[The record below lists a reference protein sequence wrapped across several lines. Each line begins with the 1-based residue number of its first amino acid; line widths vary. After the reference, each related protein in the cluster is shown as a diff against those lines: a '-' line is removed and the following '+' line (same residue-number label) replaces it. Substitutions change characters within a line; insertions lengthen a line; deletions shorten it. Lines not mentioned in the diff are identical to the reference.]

1 MNSTGNLGALVAAA
15 CQQYHGA
22 LAIDAA
28 GDTVSYDHLLQNS
41 MAVAAMLEDLGVE
54 KNEPVHVRVSNQ
66 PHDFAGLLGVWLAGC
81 VAVPIH
87 RTSPEAVTARIL
99 DRTQARFAVDVPRT
113 FSGTQQ
119 SARAAQ
125 AAQAAPPIE
134 RIGANAGTQA
144 PAPAPRE
151 QLDDAALIIFTSGST
166 GAPKGVVVTHQAF
179 SAKLLS
185 IDAMIHFRKTERT
198 LLLLNITFSFGIWVS
213 LLTLLGGGT
222 LVLPEKF
229 DPTLLLAQLRERTI
243 HRVGVVPTM
252 LRALLALVPMAS
264 RNADTFACPDL
275 RQILTGGEQLSEHL
289 ATQIEALFPNADL
302 INIFGLTETSTCDF
316 FQFPN
321 YRRAKPA
328 SLGLP
333 SSRVEFRVV
342 DEMQMPVPPGTI
354 GELQLRSPFLMRGYL
369 DEPQLTA
376 AAFADTWFRTG
387 DLAITTGS
395 GDVQLMGRQ
404 KELIVRGGNKV
415 TPMEIEQAITMFEGV
430 GAAMAVG
437 APDAILGERIHA
449 LVVPCSGNALDVAAL
464 RAFLCLKLEKYKVPD
479 FFYEADALPVGRTG
493 KADRRELRSMVA
505 TGTLVPLNRHVHQET
520 DR

>member
-1 MNSTGNLGALVAAA
+1 MNSTGNLGALVATA
-15 CQQYHGA
+15 CRQHQGA
-22 LAIDAA
+22 LAIDAPGA
-28 GDTVSYDHLLQNS
+28 TVTYERLLET
-41 MAVAAMLEDLGVE
+41 ATALAAALGKLGVHR
-54 KNEPVHVRVSNQ
+54 NEPVHVRVSNQ

-99 DRTQARFAVDVPRT
+99 DRTQARFAVDVPHA
-113 FSGTQQ
+113 FSGEQD
-119 SARAAQ
+119 A
-125 AAQAAPPIE
+125 IE
-134 RIGANAGTQA
+134 LIGANAS
-144 PAPAPRE
+144 APAPRE
-151 QLDDAALIIFTSGST
+151 QLDNAALIIFTSGST
-166 GAPKGVVVTHQAF
+166 GAPKGVVVTHRAF
-179 SAKLLS
+179 CAKLLS

-222 LVLPEKF
+222 VVLPEKF
-229 DPTLLLAQLRERTI
+229 EPALLLAQLRERTI

-252 LRALLALVPMAS
+252 LRALLAVVPAAG
-264 RNADTFACPDL
+264 RNAQAFACPDL
-275 RQILTGGEQLSEHL
+275 RQILTGGEQLSEQL
-289 ATQIEALFPNADL
+289 AMQIETLFPNADL

-321 YRRAKPA
+321 YRRAKPT

-333 SSRVEFRVV
+333 SSHVEYRVV
-342 DEMQMPVPPGTI
+342 DETQTPVPSGTI
-354 GELQLRSPFLMRGYL
+354 GELQLRSPYLMRGYL
-369 DEPQLTA
+369 DKPQLTA
-376 AAFADTWFRTG
+376 AAFTHTWFRTG
-387 DLAITTGS
+387 DLAITTTD

-437 APDAILGERIHA
+437 APDEILGERIHA
-449 LVVPCSGNALDVAAL
+449 LVVPCAGNALDVVAL
-464 RAFLCLKLEKYKVPD
+464 RAFLCLKLDKYKVPD

-505 TGTLVPLNRHVHQET
+505 TGTLVPLTRHVQ
-520 DR
+520 

>member
-1 MNSTGNLGALVAAA
+1 MNSTGNLGALVATA
-15 CQQYHGA
+15 CRQHQGA
-22 LAIDAA
+22 LAIDAPGA
-28 GDTVSYDHLLQNS
+28 TVTYERLLET
-41 MAVAAMLEDLGVE
+41 ATALAAALGKLGVHR
-54 KNEPVHVRVSNQ
+54 NEPVHVRVSNQ

-87 RTSPEAVTARIL
+87 RTSPEAVTARIV
-99 DRTQARFAVDVPRT
+99 DRTQARFAVDVPHA
-113 FSGTQQ
+113 FSGEQD
-119 SARAAQ
+119 A
-125 AAQAAPPIE
+125 IE
-134 RIGANAGTQA
+134 RIGANAS
-144 PAPAPRE
+144 APAPRE

-179 SAKLLS
+179 CAKLLS

-222 LVLPEKF
+222 VVLPEKF
-229 DPTLLLAQLRERTI
+229 EPALLLAQLRERTI

-252 LRALLALVPMAS
+252 LRALLAVVPTAG
-264 RNADTFACPDL
+264 RNAQAFACPDL
-275 RQILTGGEQLSEHL
+275 RQILTGGEQLSEQL
-289 ATQIEALFPNADL
+289 AMQIETLFPNADL

-321 YRRAKPA
+321 YRRAKPT

-333 SSRVEFRVV
+333 SSHVEYRVV
-342 DEMQMPVPPGTI
+342 DETQTPVPSGTI
-354 GELQLRSPFLMRGYL
+354 GELQLRSPYLMRGYL

-376 AAFADTWFRTG
+376 AAFTHTWFRTG
-387 DLAITTGS
+387 DLAITTTD

-437 APDAILGERIHA
+437 APDEILGERIHA
-449 LVVPCSGNALDVAAL
+449 LVVPCAGNALDVVAL
-464 RAFLCLKLEKYKVPD
+464 RAFLCLKLDKYKVPD

-505 TGTLVPLNRHVHQET
+505 TGTLVPLTRHVQ
-520 DR
+520 

>member
-15 CQQYHGA
+15 CRQHHDA

-28 GDTVSYDHLLQNS
+28 GTALTYAQLLQTGT
-41 MAVAAMLEDLGVE
+41 AIAARLTSLAVE

-66 PHDFAGLLGVWLAGC
+66 PHDLAGLLGIWLAGC
-81 VAVPIH
+81 VAVPVH
-87 RTSPEAVTARIL
+87 RTSPEAVSARIL
-99 DRTQARFAVDVPRT
+99 DRTQARFAVDVPLAFT
-113 FSGTQQ
+113 D
-119 SARAAQ
+119 AEDA
-125 AAQAAPPIE
+125 IE
-134 RIGANAGTQA
+134 RIGAT
-144 PAPAPRE
+144 PPAPRE

-179 SAKLLS
+179 SAKLFS
-185 IDAMIHFRKTERT
+185 IDAMIHFRAAERT

-222 LVLPEKF
+222 IVLPEKF
-229 DPTLLLAQLRERTI
+229 DPALLLAQLREQTI

-252 LRALLALVPMAS
+252 LRALLALVPAAS
-264 RNADTFACPDL
+264 RDADAFACPHL

-289 ATQIEALFPNADL
+289 AMQIETLFPNADL

-321 YRRAKPA
+321 YRRAKPT

-333 SSRVEFRVV
+333 SSHVEYRVV
-342 DEMQMPVPPGTI
+342 DELHAPVPPGTI
-354 GELQLRSPFLMRGYL
+354 GELQLRSPYLMRGYL

-376 AAFADTWFRTG
+376 AAFAGTWFRTG
-387 DLAITTGS
+387 DLAIATAD

-415 TPMEIEQAITMFEGV
+415 TPMEIEQAIAMFEGV

-437 APDAILGERIHA
+437 APDEILGERIHA
-449 LVVPCSGNALDVAAL
+449 LVVPCAGNVVDVAAL
-464 RAFLCLKLEKYKVPD
+464 RAFLCLKLEKYKIPD
-479 FFYEADALPVGRTG
+479 FFYEADALPIGRTG

-505 TGTLVPLNRHVHQET
+505 SGTLTPLTPLTHHV
-520 DR
+520 R

>member
-1 MNSTGNLGALVAAA
+1 MNSTGNLGALVATA
-15 CQQYHGA
+15 CRQHQGA
-22 LAIDAA
+22 LAIDAPGA
-28 GDTVSYDHLLQNS
+28 TVTYERLLET
-41 MAVAAMLEDLGVE
+41 ATALAAALGKLGVHR
-54 KNEPVHVRVSNQ
+54 NEPVHVRVSNQ

-99 DRTQARFAVDVPRT
+99 DRTQARFAVDVPHA
-113 FSGTQQ
+113 FSGEQD
-119 SARAAQ
+119 A
-125 AAQAAPPIE
+125 IE
-134 RIGANAGTQA
+134 RIGANAS
-144 PAPAPRE
+144 APAPRE
-151 QLDDAALIIFTSGST
+151 QLDNAALIIFTSGST

-179 SAKLLS
+179 CAKLLS

-222 LVLPEKF
+222 VVLPEKF
-229 DPTLLLAQLRERTI
+229 EPALLLAQLRERTI

-252 LRALLALVPMAS
+252 LRALLAVVPAAG
-264 RNADTFACPDL
+264 RNAQAFACPDL
-275 RQILTGGEQLSEHL
+275 RQILTGGEQLSEQL
-289 ATQIEALFPNADL
+289 AMQIETLFPNADL

-321 YRRAKPA
+321 YRRAKPT

-333 SSRVEFRVV
+333 SSHVEYRVV
-342 DEMQMPVPPGTI
+342 DETQTPVPSGTI
-354 GELQLRSPFLMRGYL
+354 GELQLRSPYLMRGYL

-376 AAFADTWFRTG
+376 AAFTHTWFRTG
-387 DLAITTGS
+387 DLAITTTD

-437 APDAILGERIHA
+437 APDEILGERIHA
-449 LVVPCSGNALDVAAL
+449 LVVPCAGNALDVVAL
-464 RAFLCLKLEKYKVPD
+464 RAFLCLKLDKYKVPD

-505 TGTLVPLNRHVHQET
+505 TGTLVPLTRHVQ
-520 DR
+520 

>member
-1 MNSTGNLGALVAAA
+1 MNSKSNLGALVAAA
-15 CQQYHGA
+15 CRQHHDA

-28 GDTVSYDHLLQNS
+28 SETVTYEHLLH
-41 MAVAAMLEDLGVE
+41 AATALAAMLENLGVE
-54 KNEPVHVRVSNQ
+54 PNEPVHVRVSNQ

-99 DRTQARFAVDVPRT
+99 DKTQARFAVDVPHT
-113 FSGTQQ
+113 FTG
-119 SARAAQ
+119 AQ
-125 AAQAAPPIE
+125 DAIE
-134 RIGANAGTQA
+134 RIGANAPPSRA
-144 PAPAPRE
+144 

-179 SAKLLS
+179 SAKLFS
-185 IDAMIHFRKTERT
+185 IDAMVHFRKTERT

-222 LVLPEKF
+222 IVLPAKF
-229 DPTLLLAQLRERTI
+229 DPALLLAQLRAQTI

-252 LRALLALVPMAS
+252 LRALLALVPTAS

-275 RQILTGGEQLSEHL
+275 RQILTGGEQLSEQL
-289 ATQIEALFPNADL
+289 ATQIETLFPNADL

-333 SSRVEFRVV
+333 SSHVEYRVV
-342 DEMQMPVPPGTI
+342 DERQAPVPPGTI
-354 GELQLRSPFLMRGYL
+354 GELQLRSPYLMRGYL

-376 AAFADTWFRTG
+376 AAFADTWLRTG
-387 DLAITTGS
+387 DLAITTAD

-437 APDAILGERIHA
+437 APDEILGERIHA
-449 LVVPCSGNALDVAAL
+449 LVVPCAGNVLDVAEL
-464 RAFLCLKLEKYKVPD
+464 RAFLCMKLEKYKVPD

-505 TGTLVPLNRHVHQET
+505 TGALVPLTRHA
-520 DR
+520 R

>member
-1 MNSTGNLGALVAAA
+1 MNNIGNLGALIAAA
-15 CQQYHGA
+15 CRQHQGA
-22 LAIDAA
+22 LAIDAPSA
-28 GDTVSYDHLLQNS
+28 AVTYEGLLDTATAL
-41 MAVAAMLEDLGVE
+41 AAALGKLGVDR
-54 KNEPVHVRVSNQ
+54 NEPVHVRVSNQ

-99 DRTQARFAVDVPRT
+99 DRTQARFAVDVPQA
-113 FSGTQQ
+113 FSGEQD
-119 SARAAQ
+119 A
-125 AAQAAPPIE
+125 IE
-134 RIGANAGTQA
+134 RIGANAS
-144 PAPAPRE
+144 APAPRA

-222 LVLPEKF
+222 LVLPQKF
-229 DPTLLLAQLRERTI
+229 EPALLLAQLRERTI

-252 LRALLALVPMAS
+252 LRALLAAVPTAS
-264 RNADTFACPDL
+264 RNAHAFACPDL
-275 RQILTGGEQLSEHL
+275 RQILTGGEQLSEQL
-289 ATQIEALFPNADL
+289 ATQIETLFPNADL

-321 YRRAKPA
+321 YRRTKPT

-333 SSRVEFRVV
+333 SSHVEYRVV
-342 DEMQMPVPPGTI
+342 DETQTRVPPGTI
-354 GELQLRSPFLMRGYL
+354 GELQLRSPYLMRGYL

-376 AAFADTWFRTG
+376 AAFVHTWFRTG
-387 DLAITTGS
+387 DLAVTTAD

-437 APDAILGERIHA
+437 APDDILGERIHA
-449 LVVPCSGNALDVAAL
+449 LVVPCSGNVLDVGAL

-505 TGTLVPLNRHVHQET
+505 TGTLVPLTRHVQ
-520 DR
+520 

>member
-15 CQQYHGA
+15 CRQHRSA
-22 LAIDAA
+22 PAIEAA
-28 GDTVSYDHLLQNS
+28 GETVSYDHLLKT
-41 MAVAAMLEDLGVE
+41 ATALAETLEKLGAE

-99 DRTQARFAVDVPRT
+99 DKTRARFAVDMP
-113 FSGTQQ
+113 GTPT
-119 SARAAQ
+119 RAQDA
-125 AAQAAPPIE
+125 IE
-134 RIGANAGTQA
+134 RIGASDNTN
-144 PAPAPRE
+144 APAPRE

-179 SAKLLS
+179 SAKLFS
-185 IDAMIHFRKTERT
+185 IDAMVHFRKTERT

-222 LVLPEKF
+222 IVLPEKF
-229 DPTLLLAQLRERTI
+229 DPALLLAQLRERTI

-252 LRALLALVPMAS
+252 LRALLAVVPTAS
-264 RNADTFACPDL
+264 RNADAFACPDL

-289 ATQIEALFPNADL
+289 AAQIEMLFPNADL

-321 YRRAKPA
+321 YRRAKPT

-333 SSRVEFRVV
+333 SSHVEYRVV
-342 DEMQMPVPPGTI
+342 DETQTPVPPGTI
-354 GELQLRSPFLMRGYL
+354 GELQLRSPYLMRGYL

-376 AAFADTWFRTG
+376 AAFAETWLRTG
-387 DLAITTGS
+387 DLAITTAD

-415 TPMEIEQAITMFEGV
+415 TPMEIEQAITMFDGV

-437 APDAILGERIHA
+437 APDEILGERIHA
-449 LVVPCSGNALDVAAL
+449 LVVPCAGNVLDVVAL
-464 RAFLCLKLEKYKVPD
+464 RAFLCLKLEKYKIPD

-505 TGTLVPLNRHVHQET
+505 TGTLVPLTRHVQ
-520 DR
+520 

>member
-1 MNSTGNLGALVAAA
+1 MNSKGNLGALVAAA
-15 CQQYHGA
+15 CQQHHDSI
-22 LAIDAA
+22 AIDAA
-28 GDTVSYDHLLQNS
+28 SDTVSYAQLLRTAS
-41 MAVAAMLEDLGVE
+41 ALAARLEKLGVL
-54 KNEPVHVRVSNQ
+54 NDEPVHVRVSNQ

-87 RTSPEAVTARIL
+87 RTSPAAVTARIL
-99 DRTQARFAVDVPRT
+99 DKTQARFAVDVPHAFT
-113 FSGTQQ
+113 G
-119 SARAAQ
+119 AQ
-125 AAQAAPPIE
+125 AVIE
-134 RIGANAGTQA
+134 RIGTT
-144 PAPAPRE
+144 APAPRE

-166 GAPKGVVVTHQAF
+166 GAPKGVVVTHHAF
-179 SAKLLS
+179 SAKLFS
-185 IDAMIHFRKTERT
+185 IDAMVHFSKTERT

-222 LVLPEKF
+222 IVLPEKF
-229 DPTLLLAQLRERTI
+229 DPALLLAQLRGQTI

-252 LRALLALVPMAS
+252 LRALLALVPAAG
-264 RNADTFACPDL
+264 RNADAFACPDL
-275 RQILTGGEQLSEHL
+275 RQILTGGEQLSDHL

-333 SSRVEFRVV
+333 SSRVEYRVV
-342 DEMQMPVPPGTI
+342 DELQAPVAPGTI
-354 GELQLRSPFLMRGYL
+354 GELQLRSPYLMRGYL

-387 DLAITTGS
+387 DLATTTAD

-415 TPMEIEQAITMFEGV
+415 TPMEIEQAITLFEGV

-449 LVVPCSGNALDVAAL
+449 LVVPCAGNVLDVAAL
-464 RAFLCLKLEKYKVPD
+464 RAFLCLKLEKYKIPD

-505 TGTLVPLNRHVHQET
+505 TGALRPLNRHVQ
-520 DR
+520 

>member
-1 MNSTGNLGALVAAA
+1 MNSKGNLGALVAAA
-15 CQQYHGA
+15 CHQHHDA

-28 GDTVSYDHLLQNS
+28 SETVTYGHLLHT
-41 MAVAAMLEDLGVE
+41 ATALAAMLESLGVT
-54 KNEPVHVRVSNQ
+54 KDEPVHVRVSNQ
-66 PHDFAGLLGVWLAGC
+66 PHDFAGLLGAWLAGC

-99 DRTQARFAVDVPRT
+99 DRTQARFAVDVPRA
-113 FSGTQQ
+113 FSG
-119 SARAAQ
+119 AQ
-125 AAQAAPPIE
+125 DAKQVIE
-134 RIGANAGTQA
+134 RIGAN
-144 PAPAPRE
+144 APAPRE

-185 IDAMIHFRKTERT
+185 IDAMVHFRKTERT

-222 LVLPEKF
+222 IVLPEKF
-229 DPTLLLAQLRERTI
+229 DPALLLAQLRGQAI

-252 LRALLALVPMAS
+252 LRALLALVPTAS
-264 RNADTFACPDL
+264 RNAEAFACPDL

-321 YRRAKPA
+321 YRRAKPT

-333 SSRVEFRVV
+333 SSQVEYRVV
-342 DEMQMPVPPGTI
+342 DELQVPVSPGAI

-387 DLAITTGS
+387 DLAITTAD

-437 APDAILGERIHA
+437 APDEILGERIHA
-449 LVVPCSGNALDVAAL
+449 LVVPCAGNVLDVAAL

-479 FFYEADALPVGRTG
+479 FFYEADALPTGRTG

-505 TGTLVPLNRHVHQET
+505 TGTLVPITRHVQ
-520 DR
+520 